1 MKHITVF
8 VQHFGT
14 QRIRRTLWQFLKWR
28 KCHANIY
35 VDCVKKCW
43 RSDNMKASD
52 EILGIAEQIFI
63 DINDGRDL
71 NDLILPVG
79 WEISQINTA
88 NKTMTLLI
96 PTDFDT
102 IDTKSKEKEI
112 PFTRWIYLLF
122 LSMLKD
128 LKLFIKKDI
137 S

>member
-1 MKHITVF
+1 
-8 VQHFGT
+8 
-14 QRIRRTLWQFLKWR
+14 
-28 KCHANIY
+28 
-35 VDCVKKCW
+35 
-43 RSDNMKASD
+43 MKASD
-52 EILGIAEQIFI
+52 EILAVAEQIFM
-63 DINDGRDL
+63 DIQNKKDVVLTKD
-71 NDLILPVG
+71 

-102 IDTKSKEKEI
+102 IDTKSKKEKEI

-137 S
+137 P

>member
-1 MKHITVF
+1 
-8 VQHFGT
+8 
-14 QRIRRTLWQFLKWR
+14 
-28 KCHANIY
+28 
-35 VDCVKKCW
+35 
-43 RSDNMKASD
+43 MKASD
-52 EILGIAEQIFI
+52 EIQNIATKIFI

-79 WEISQINTA
+79 WEISRINTA

-102 IDTKSKEKEI
+102 IDTKSKKEKEI

-137 S
+137 P

>member
-1 MKHITVF
+1 
-8 VQHFGT
+8 
-14 QRIRRTLWQFLKWR
+14 
-28 KCHANIY
+28 
-35 VDCVKKCW
+35 
-43 RSDNMKASD
+43 MKASD
-52 EILGIAEQIFI
+52 EIMEVVEQIFI
-63 DINDGRDL
+63 DIQNKKDVV
-71 NDLILPVG
+71 LPKG

-112 PFTRWIYLLF
+112 PFTKWIYLLF

-137 S
+137 P

>member
-1 MKHITVF
+1 MRYIGMMKI
-8 VQHFGT
+8 
-14 QRIRRTLWQFLKWR
+14 
-28 KCHANIY
+28 
-35 VDCVKKCW
+35 
-43 RSDNMKASD
+43 KATD
-52 EILGIAEQIFI
+52 EILAIVEQIFI
-63 DINDGRDL
+63 DIQN
-71 NDLILPVG
+71 NKHILLPEG

-137 S
+137 P

>member
-1 MKHITVF
+1 
-8 VQHFGT
+8 
-14 QRIRRTLWQFLKWR
+14 
-28 KCHANIY
+28 
-35 VDCVKKCW
+35 
-43 RSDNMKASD
+43 MKASD
-52 EILGIAEQIFI
+52 EIMEVVEQIFI
-63 DINDGRDL
+63 DIQNKKDVV
-71 NDLILPVG
+71 LPKG

-88 NKTMTLLI
+88 NKTMTILI

-102 IDTKSKEKEI
+102 IDTKSKKEKEI

>member
-1 MKHITVF
+1 
-8 VQHFGT
+8 
-14 QRIRRTLWQFLKWR
+14 
-28 KCHANIY
+28 
-35 VDCVKKCW
+35 
-43 RSDNMKASD
+43 MKASD
-52 EILGIAEQIFI
+52 EIMEVVEQIFI
-63 DINDGRDL
+63 DIQNKKDVV
-71 NDLILPVG
+71 LPKG

-137 S
+137 P

>member
-1 MKHITVF
+1 
-8 VQHFGT
+8 
-14 QRIRRTLWQFLKWR
+14 
-28 KCHANIY
+28 
-35 VDCVKKCW
+35 
-43 RSDNMKASD
+43 MKASD
-52 EILGIAEQIFI
+52 EIMEVVEQIFI
-63 DINDGRDL
+63 DIQNKKDV
-71 NDLILPVG
+71 ILPKG

-128 LKLFIKKDI
+128 LKSLVKINI
-137 S
+137 P